1 MDSAASLVAQPEHSF
16 ERETSPTGSKNE
28 ESAGTCSTNL
38 PRMDSASSLA
48 VQLNDS
54 FEHEKSTGSNKEE
67 SSKDSRAN
75 STSTKDD
82 HLPSPASPSSSLLAT
97 ATSTPRDHK
106 GDAGTSDSDDT
117 SDIMYSDDDDERS
130 LALLQQVTVDKGDWK
145 THSKRRRKHNQ
156 LEQTPPNA
164 IPSHRSK
171 AKKRKPAA

>member
-1 MDSAASLVAQPEHSF
+1 MDSAASLAAQREHSL
-16 ERETSPTGSKNE
+16 EHETSPTGSKNE
-28 ESAGTCSTNL
+28 ESARTCSGTCL
-38 PRMDSASSLA
+38 GMDSASSLA

-67 SSKDSRAN
+67 SSKDSPVD

-97 ATSTPRDHK
+97 ATSTPRDHE
-106 GDAGTSDSDDT
+106 GDAGTSDIDDT
-117 SDIMYSDDDDERS
+117 SDTMYIDDDERS
-130 LALLQQVTVDKGDWK
+130 LALLQQVTVDQGDWR
-145 THSKRRRKHNQ
+145 THSKRRRKHNL

-171 AKKRKPAA
+171 AKKRKQTA